1 MLTYDNVF
9 LLTNSNVAPWI
20 AILLIK
26 TKSGTIYP

>member
-9 LLTNSNVAPWI
+9 LLTNSNVAQWI
-20 AILLIK
+20 AILLIR